1 MNAERIHNVGSMHG
15 DGVGAEIKLGA
26 LYATGNCVAPDR
38 VAAYRHFSRAI
49 QAQPNNVWLEQSRSR
64 LWSDMSAAERQ
75 QAMEVEK

>member
-1 MNAERIHNVGSMHG
+1 MRNASDRGNPR
-15 DGVGAEIKLGA
+15 AEIKLGA